1 VLVSDQPPKL
11 EWYLFSELRHASRI
25 VSRSPRFAFS
35 VAFILALGIGA
46 NTLILSVVS
55 AVISRPLPFKDQD
68 RIVVLWESQLN
79 RGISRGIISPADYLE
94 WMRRTHSF
102 EHLAAWRTWF
112 YTLHENGA
120 PEQVWGVHVSAGFF
134 EILGVQPQL
143 GRTLL
148 SGDDIPGRDYVVVIS
163 HALWQRRY
171 ASSPGVI
178 GATIMVDDGA
188 YTIVGVLRPDFNL
201 FGTTR
206 SYDIWMP
213 FVMTQGG
220 SRMDHSILV
229 FGKLKASASPQS
241 AEAEMN
247 TVMGDLERENPTG
260 EQRNIRVVRLRAS
273 QVETIRPTLVV
284 LVAAVGLLL
293 IIACANVANLMLA
306 RAALRQREV
315 AIRVA
320 LGASHSRLGLHFFS
334 EGLILASI
342 GGALGI
348 LLAIAGMGPLRNA
361 VLRPGLAIPRAQF
374 IRVDNSVLACTAGLV
389 LLTAVL
395 LSLAPLAHAFRSNT
409 FDSLRAV
416 GLATFSHRT
425 LRSVLV
431 VAEIGLSTALLFW
444 AILLGSSAAKLMATD
459 PGLTTTNILTL
470 RLWLPEW
477 RFSTPDDLVR
487 FQQQASL
494 RLSALPGVTSA
505 SGVNFPPLSGW
516 GDATTIEIPS
526 YDQSRLVTQ
535 YRVVT
540 PNYFATMHVPLRL
553 GRQFTDADVE
563 QGAPVAIV
571 NEEMV
576 RRYWPHTEVLGASV
590 VLHFPSSG
598 TPWKPAASRERVTV
612 VGVVA
617 DVKEFGPTQPDAPQ
631 IYLPYSQFPSRL
643 LTFLLQTGVEP
654 RSLASSAVAVIHQ
667 MDGEQAVSEI
677 KTMDEYRSDSTTL
690 NHTSA
695 LIVSLFAVCAF
706 VLATTGLYASVAYS
720 FAQRR
725 FELAIRA
732 ALGATPSKLL
742 TLVFAEASSLIV
754 KGVVLGSIVGLL
766 GSRALKTLLFGV
778 RPDDLSALGI
788 VALVMVITGM
798 VACWVPMRRALKLDP
813 MESLRHE

>member
-1 VLVSDQPPKL
+1 
-11 EWYLFSELRHASRI
+11 
-25 VSRSPRFAFS
+25 
-35 VAFILALGIGA
+35 
-46 NTLILSVVS
+46 
-55 AVISRPLPFKDQD
+55 
-68 RIVVLWESQLN
+68 
-79 RGISRGIISPADYLE
+79 
-94 WMRRTHSF
+94 M
-102 EHLAAWRTWF
+102 
-112 YTLHENGA
+112 
-120 PEQVWGVHVSAGFF
+120 
-134 EILGVQPQL
+134 QPQL

-148 SGDDIPGRDYVVVIS
+148 PGDDSPERDHVVVIS

-178 GATIMVDDGA
+178 GAAITVDDGT

-213 FVMTQGG
+213 FVITQGG

-229 FGKLKASASPQS
+229 FGKLRAAVSPQS

-247 TVMGDLERENPTG
+247 TVMEDLERENPTG
-260 EQRNIRVVRLRAS
+260 EKRNIRVVRLKAS
-273 QVETIRPTLVV
+273 QVESIRPTLTV
-284 LVAAVGLLL
+284 LVVAVGLLL
-293 IIACANVANLMLA
+293 LIACSNVANLMLA
-306 RAALRQREV
+306 RAVSRQREV

-320 LGASHSRLGLHFFS
+320 LGASRSRLGLHFFS
-334 EGLILASI
+334 EGLVLASI

-361 VLRPGLAIPRAQF
+361 VLRPGLAVPRAQF
-374 IRVDNSVLACTAGLV
+374 IHVDNNVLACTAGLA

-409 FDSLRAV
+409 FDSLRTV
-416 GLATFSHRT
+416 GRVTSSHRT

-431 VAEIGLSTALLFW
+431 IAEIGLSTALLFC
-444 AILLGSSAAKLMATD
+444 AILLGSSAAKLIATD

-477 RFSTPDDLVR
+477 RFSTQDDLVR
-487 FQQQASL
+487 FQRQAIL

-516 GDATTIEIPS
+516 GDATTIEIPT
-526 YDQSRLVTQ
+526 YDQSRTEQSRLVTQ

-553 GRQFTDADVE
+553 GRQFTDADNE
-563 QGAPVAIV
+563 QGAPVAII

-576 RRYWPHTEVLGASV
+576 RRYWPHTDVRGASV
-590 VLHFPSSG
+590 VLHFPSPG
-598 TPWKPAASRERVTV
+598 APWKPVASLERVTV

-654 RSLASSAVAVIHQ
+654 RSLATSAVAVIHQ
-667 MDGEQAVSEI
+667 MDAEQAVSEI
-677 KTMDEYRSDSTTL
+677 KTMDEY
-690 NHTSA
+690 
-695 LIVSLFAVCAF
+695 
-706 VLATTGLYASVAYS
+706 
-720 FAQRR
+720 
-725 FELAIRA
+725 
-732 ALGATPSKLL
+732 
-742 TLVFAEASSLIV
+742 
-754 KGVVLGSIVGLL
+754 
-766 GSRALKTLLFGV
+766 
-778 RPDDLSALGI
+778 
-788 VALVMVITGM
+788 
-798 VACWVPMRRALKLDP
+798 
-813 MESLRHE
+813 

>member
-1 VLVSDQPPKL
+1 M
-11 EWYLFSELRHASRI
+11 FSELRHASRI
-25 VSRSPRFAFS
+25 VSRSPRYAFS

-55 AVISRPLPFKDQD
+55 AVLSRPLPFKDQD

-94 WMRRTHSF
+94 WTRRTHSF
-102 EHLAAWRTWF
+102 EHVAAWRTWF

-120 PEQVWGVHVSAGFF
+120 PEQVWGVHASAGFF

-148 SGDDIPGRDYVVVIS
+148 PGDDSPGRDKVVVIS

-171 ASSPGVI
+171 SSSPDVI
-178 GATIMVDDGA
+178 GTTITIDDGSYA
-188 YTIVGVLRPDFNL
+188 IVGVLRPDFDL

-213 FVMTQGG
+213 FVMTEGG

-229 FGKLKASASPQS
+229 FGKLKAGASPQS
-241 AEAEMN
+241 AEAEMD
-247 TVMGDLERENPTG
+247 TIMRDLERENPTG
-260 EQRNIRVVRLRAS
+260 EQRNIRVVRLKTS
-273 QVETIRPTLVV
+273 QVENIRPTLLV
-284 LVAAVGLLL
+284 LMAAVGLLL
-293 IIACANVANLMLA
+293 IISCANVANLMLA
-306 RAALRQREV
+306 RAALRRREV

-320 LGASHSRLGLHFFS
+320 LGASHSRLGLYFFS
-334 EGLILASI
+334 EGLVLASV

-361 VLRPGLAIPRAQF
+361 VLHPGLAVPRAQF
-374 IRVDNSVLACTAGLV
+374 IHIDHNVVACAAGLV

-395 LSLAPLAHAFRSNT
+395 LSLAPIAHTFRSNA

-416 GLATFSHRT
+416 GLATSSHRK
-425 LRSVLV
+425 LRSALV
-431 VAEIGLSTALLFW
+431 VAEIGLSTALLFC
-444 AILLGSSAAKLMATD
+444 AILLSSSAAKLIATD
-459 PGLTTTNILTL
+459 PGVTTTNILTL
-470 RLWLPEW
+470 RLWLPGW
-477 RFSTPDDLVR
+477 HFSTPGDLVR
-487 FQQQASL
+487 FQRQAIL
-494 RLSALPGVTSA
+494 RLSVLPGVTSA

-526 YDQSRLVTQ
+526 YDQSRIEQSRLVTQ

-540 PNYFATMHVPLRL
+540 PNYFATMQVPLRL
-553 GRQFTDADVE
+553 GRYFTDADTE
-563 QGAPVAIV
+563 QGAPAAII
-571 NEEMV
+571 NEEMA
-576 RRYWPHTEVLGASV
+576 RRYWPHSEILGTSV
-590 VLHFPSSG
+590 ILHFPASG
-598 TPWKPAASRERVTV
+598 APWKPAAGPERVTV

-617 DVKEFGPTQPDAPQ
+617 DVKEFGPAQPDAPQ

-643 LTFLLQTGVEP
+643 FTFLLQTGVEP
-654 RSLASSAVAVIHQ
+654 RSLATSAVAVIHQ
-667 MDGEQAVSEI
+667 MDAEQAVSEI

-695 LIVSLFAVCAF
+695 LMVSLFAVFAF
-706 VLATTGLYASVAYS
+706 MLATTGLYASVSYS

-732 ALGATPSKLL
+732 ALGATPSKLRI
-742 TLVFAEASSLIV
+742 LVFVEASSLIV
-754 KGVVLGSIVGLL
+754 NGVVLGSIIGLV

-798 VACWVPMRRALKLDP
+798 AACWVPMRKALKLDP